1 MSKRNNRQIRSVE
14 EIKAMPAEFV
24 NKLGVE
30 TYRAAYSEGMSLS
43 AYLEREMPSDTF
55 KDGMDAFER
64 MLMLADIRVNSLDS
78 EQGVMADPFKRFFD
92 TPQTRALL
100 PEWMRRVYKRG
111 QGLPVNTRSLYSSA
125 DQYPGQI
132 LNPWTDAAGA
142 RDSLK
147 LAPQIPIK
155 EIVALTT
162 TIDTDTYRALYM
174 TDSATNQRMV
184 RVTEFS
190 DIPKAK
196 LSQSQNTIK
205 LYKYGRALETS
216 YEALRRQPIDRV
228 AYHLQ
233 KLAVQAEIDKLAAI
247 IDVIVNGDGNS
258 GTAATNHN
266 LLTLDSGT
274 SSGVLSL
281 TGFLAF
287 KMKFLNPYSLTHVL
301 VQEAEALKL
310 LLLNT
315 GSANLPTSTIPTMAV
330 NNITGFEVINPTLR
344 TGTRLGVT
352 SDAVANKIIGIDSR
366 FCIERVTEIG
376 ATISEVERIIG
387 NQTELI
393 TMTETEGYAVL
404 DANANKT
411 LTLNA

>member
-1 MSKRNNRQIRSVE
+1 MSKRNSRQIRSVDE
-14 EIKAMPAEFV
+14 VKAMPAEFV

-30 TYRAAYSEGMSLS
+30 TYRAAYSAGMSLS

-64 MLMLADIRVNSLDS
+64 LLMLADIRVNSLDN
-78 EQGVMADPFKRFFD
+78 EQGVMADPFERFFE

-132 LNPWTDAAGA
+132 LNPWSDAAGV

-147 LAPQIPIK
+147 LAPQIPIN

-162 TIDTDTYRALYM
+162 PIDTDTYRALYM
-174 TDSATNQRMV
+174 TDSAANQRMV

-196 LSQSQNTIK
+196 LTQSQNTIR
-205 LYKYGRALETS
+205 LYKYGRALEAS
-216 YEALRRQPIDRV
+216 YEMLRRQPIDRI
-228 AYHLQ
+228 AYHIM

-247 IDVIVNGDGNS
+247 IDVIVNGDGNANS
-258 GTAATNHN
+258 ATNHN
-266 LLTLDSGT
+266 LLTLDADT
-274 SSGVLSL
+274 TSGVL
-281 TGFLAF
+281 TVKGFLAF
-287 KMKFLNPYSLTHVL
+287 KMKFLNPYALTHVL

-310 LLLNT
+310 ILLNT
-315 GSANLPTSTIPTMAV
+315 GSANLPTSTIPTVAV

-352 SDAVANKIIGIDSR
+352 SDAVANKVIGIDSR

-376 ATISEVERIIG
+376 STISEVEKVIG
-387 NQTELI
+387 NQTQLI
-393 TMTETEGYAVL
+393 TMTENEGYAVL